1 MITKDEELLSQ
12 YLDSELNT
20 QESQQLEQRLANDS
34 ALQLMLDEMRNMDQT
49 LKNSYQ
55 TSRART
61 VPARILDMLSKPLS
75 QSSSPSKAEGDVIPF
90 PTRQRKARWSFA
102 IAASVMAA
110 SGLLLVQGTGQQLA
124 DQSSGAGADTLLS
137 QALENIQSRGNGW
150 EILSDGRKVR
160 PVLTYAR
167 LGGGWCRE
175 YLLSTEVE
183 TSRGIACRQSEGNW
197 VNEVHE
203 VQPAASESLEY
214 RTAGAGESDKVA
226 QFMSNSADGIALNGE
241 REEELIATKWR

>member
-12 YLDSELNT
+12 YLDSELNA
-20 QESQQLEQRLANDS
+20 QESQQLEQRLANEP

-49 LKNSYQ
+49 LKSSYR

-75 QSSSPSKAEGDVIPF
+75 QSSSPGKAGGDVIPF
-90 PTRQRKARWSFA
+90 PNQQRKARWSFA

-124 DQSSGAGADTLLS
+124 DQSSGADTLLS
-137 QALENIQSRGNGW
+137 QALENVQSRGDGW
-150 EILSDGRKVR
+150 EILSDGRKMR

-175 YLLSTEVE
+175 YLLSEGPE

-214 RTAGAGESDKVA
+214 RAAGAGESGKVA